1 MPTPEETKAMADILE
16 KLQNAEHRVQQEPTV
31 KEDGTVFN
39 PKVSNEAQE
48 MYNILNKLQNATENT
63 AKTLVKESTQVET
76 ASNESFGFG
85 GLNVVLNKTTVYG
98 YKKTFY
104 NITENGD
111 TLYADIAL
119 FESAMA
125 IIKNMLNKNDQNRT
139 DKILELD
146 ASYGNYLSEAA
157 GYKQR
162 TKTVTESVKKD
173 VYMAKHNVASD
184 RMKAIKSKI
193 KSFL

>member
-1 MPTPEETKAMADILE
+1 MPTPEETKAMADILK
-16 KLQNAEHRVQQEPTV
+16 KLENAENRVQQEPTV

-39 PKVSNEAQE
+39 PKVSNDAQE

-63 AKTLVKESTQVET
+63 AKTLIKEDVKVET
-76 ASNESFGFG
+76 PLTESFGFG

-104 NITENGD
+104 NITENGNV
-111 TLYADIAL
+111 LYSDIAL

-125 IIKNMLNKNDQNRT
+125 IIKNMLNKNDENRT
-139 DKILELD
+139 SRILELD
-146 ASYGNYLSEAA
+146 SSYGNYLSEAA
-157 GYKQR
+157 SYKQR
-162 TKTVTESVKKD
+162 TKNITEGAKKD
-173 VYMAKHNVASD
+173 VYMAKHGVASD
-184 RMKAIKSKI
+184 KMKSIKKKI

>member
-1 MPTPEETKAMADILE
+1 MPTPEETKAMADILK
-16 KLQNAEHRVQQEPTV
+16 KLENAENRVQQEPTV

-39 PKVSNEAQE
+39 PKVSNDAQE

-63 AKTLVKESTQVET
+63 AKTLIKEDTQVET
-76 ASNESFGFG
+76 PLTESFGFG

-104 NITENGD
+104 NITENGN

-139 DKILELD
+139 ARILELD
-146 ASYGNYLSEAA
+146 SSYGNYLSEAA
-157 GYKQR
+157 SYKQR
-162 TKTVTESVKKD
+162 TKNITEGVKKD
-173 VYMAKHNVASD
+173 VYMAKHGVASD
-184 RMKAIKSKI
+184 KMKSIKKKI

>member
-39 PKVSNEAQE
+39 PKVSNDAQE
-48 MYNILNKLQNATENT
+48 MYNILNKLQNATEST
-63 AKTLVKESTQVET
+63 AKTLVKESVDVQ
-76 ASNESFGFG
+76 SSSESFGVG

-104 NITENGD
+104 NITENGKE
-111 TLYADIAL
+111 LYSDISL

-139 DKILELD
+139 NKILELD

-184 RMKAIKSKI
+184 RMKAIKTKI